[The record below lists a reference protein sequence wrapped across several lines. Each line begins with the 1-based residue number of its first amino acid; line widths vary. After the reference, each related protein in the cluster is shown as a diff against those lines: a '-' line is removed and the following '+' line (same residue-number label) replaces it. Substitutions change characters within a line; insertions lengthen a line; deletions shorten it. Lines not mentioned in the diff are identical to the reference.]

1 MEAVAQ
7 QEKPAT
13 MGTETLDFVTVKTT
27 LPTIPLPPY
36 ASRPP
41 VVTERLILRPVS
53 LDDLQ
58 PLHALRT
65 QPETMKWSVAGRVDA
80 DLEQTRSSLVQNL
93 PPHDADNFNFSIC
106 LRSTG
111 QWIGIGGVK
120 KPTGELGWPEIGY
133 MLLKDFWGSG
143 YATEFLRG
151 FLSAWWSLPR
161 SERDLSVD
169 RGTLGGTAG
178 LQDGDVV
185 AEILTAVTAADNHP
199 SQKLLGKCGFEMLK
213 VWKEKDEVTEP
224 ETVGKPT
231 AGYQRDS
238 KVEVIKLSTA
248 ERVRPPSGAGIA
260 VDLRTLSPSAILPGR
275 RVGALLW
282 AEGQIVRFKSLV
294 ATAAVFFT
302 QPIGDNAER
311 SINMSQLGLANNIA
325 TATGILGCA
334 WWAGVGQS
342 LSIFSVPAA
351 LESSG
356 AEPII
361 ALKLWQNLY
370 LRGHATG
377 PKVAVVTFLSLVY
390 SAYDRH
396 SQGVEWK
403 PFVAAA
409 ALSLAIV
416 PFTRILMGP
425 TNARLMAGAQGVA
438 ALGWQETRDLLA
450 TWRTL
455 NFLRSFFSISA
466 AAVGLWFTAFE

>member
-58 PLHALRT
+58 PLHVLRT

-151 FLSAWWSLPR
+151 FVSAWWSLPR

-169 RGTLGGTAG
+169 RGTLGGGAG

-185 AEILTAVTAADNHP
+185 TEILTAVTAADNHP

-213 VWKEKDEVTEP
+213 VWKEKDEGSRTDVTLVAHDFLSRKVTEP
-224 ETVGKPT
+224 ETIGKPT

-275 RVGALLW
+275 RVGA
-282 AEGQIVRFKSLV
+282 R
-294 ATAAVFFT
+294 
-302 QPIGDNAER
+302 
-311 SINMSQLGLANNIA
+311 
-325 TATGILGCA
+325 ILGCA

-342 LSIFSVPAA
+342 LSIFSVPAV

-377 PKVAVVTFLSLVY
+377 PKVAIVTFLSLVF
-390 SAYDRH
+390 SAYDRR
-396 SQGVEWK
+396 SQGAEWE

-409 ALSLAIV
+409 TLSLAIV

-438 ALGWQETRDLLA
+438 ALGWQETRDLLT

>member
-1 MEAVAQ
+1 
-7 QEKPAT
+7 
-13 MGTETLDFVTVKTT
+13 MGIETLDFVTVRTT

-41 VVTERLILRPVS
+41 IVTERLILRPVS

-58 PLHALRT
+58 PLHVLRT

-133 MLLKDFWGSG
+133 MLQKDFWGSG

-169 RGTLGGTAG
+169 RGTLGGGAG

-185 AEILTAVTAADNHP
+185 NEILTAVTAADNHP
-199 SQKLLGKCGFEMLK
+199 SQKLLEKCGFEMLK
-213 VWKEKDEVTEP
+213 VWKEKDEGSQTDVTLIAHGVVRTNFKLLSRKVTEP

-238 KVEVIKLSTA
+238 KVE
-248 ERVRPPSGAGIA
+248 
-260 VDLRTLSPSAILPGR
+260 
-275 RVGALLW
+275 
-282 AEGQIVRFKSLV
+282 
-294 ATAAVFFT
+294 
-302 QPIGDNAER
+302 
-311 SINMSQLGLANNIA
+311 
-325 TATGILGCA
+325 
-334 WWAGVGQS
+334 S
-342 LSIFSVPAA
+342 LSIFSVPAV

-370 LRGHATG
+370 LRGHAG
-377 PKVAVVTFLSLVY
+377 PKVAVVTFLSLTY
-390 SAYDRH
+390 SAYNRH
-396 SQGVEWK
+396 SQGAGWK

-416 PFTRILMGP
+416 PFIRILMGP

-438 ALGWQETRDLLA
+438 ALGWQETRDLLT

-455 NFLRSFFSISA
+455 NFLRSSFSISA